1 MIVTLPP
8 ARPARRTAAPFAAL
22 ALALLILLG
31 LAAGPA
37 SAHDELSGSN
47 PADNATVGVVPQS
60 VELTFSSVPSGIG
73 AQVEVLDDAG
83 ENWAEGPVKII
94 DDTAL
99 QALRPGAPAGAYTV
113 NWRVVSS
120 DSHPIEG
127 VLKFTAETQAAGVP
141 DAAGTAVPIAPAES
155 DEAGSDEGLT
165 QSAGAGGFPW
175 SITLMIVVLLALAV
189 TLGVT
194 ARKRLGQNK

>member
-1 MIVTLPP
+1 MAFTLPLP
-8 ARPARRTAAPFAAL
+8 LPDRPTGRTAAPLAAA

-47 PADNATVGVVPQS
+47 PADNATVSVVPET

-73 AQVEVLDDAG
+73 AQVEVLDGDG
-83 ENWAEGPVKII
+83 GNWAQGPVKIV
-94 DDTAL
+94 DNTAV

-127 VLKFTAETQAAGVP
+127 VLKFMAEAKGAAAP
-141 DAAGTAVPIAPAES
+141 DAAGTAVPLAPAET
-155 DEAGSDEGLT
+155 DEGT
-165 QSAGAGGFPW
+165 TRSAGAGDFPW
-175 SITLMIVVLLALAV
+175 SIAVMVIVLLALAA

-194 ARKRLGQNK
+194 ARKRLRQLR